1 MPSSSTI
8 ARYEDYLRVE
18 LRLAPM
24 SVETYVREV
33 RGYLDYLQATG
44 KSEATCTAD
53 DVSEYIAERRRDLD
67 VRTIS
72 KTMSGI
78 RSLHTFLVVDDVR
91 ADNPAEL
98 VERPRPPRKIPEVL
112 SVANVD
118 AFLSAIDHSGPFGLR
133 DRALFELIYSCGLR
147 VSEAVDL
154 IPGAVSIP
162 ERLVRVRGKGGKER
176 LVPIGDA
183 AAQWLS
189 EYLQRGR
196 PFLLR
201 PDRLT
206 DRLFLGRHGLGLSR
220 KGIWKRFKEIA
231 VRAGLEAKVHTLR
244 HSFATHLLQGG
255 ADLRTVQ
262 ELLGHADIS
271 TTQAY
276 THLDKDDLQK
286 YHHTYHPRG

>member
-1 MPSSSTI
+1 MRPSSTLR
-8 ARYEDYLRVE
+8 RYEDYLRVE

-24 SVETYVREV
+24 SVDTYVREV
-33 RGYLDYLQATG
+33 RSYLTFLEEEG
-44 KSEATCTAD
+44 ISEATCTAED
-53 DVSEYIAERRRDLD
+53 IIRYITVRRSNLN

-78 RSLHTFLVVDDVR
+78 RSLHTFLIVEGER

-112 SVANVD
+112 SIADVD
-118 AFLSAIDHSGPFGLR
+118 LFLAAIDHSKAYGLR

-147 VSEAVDL
+147 VSEAADL
-154 IPGAVSIP
+154 TPRNISIR
-162 ERLVRVRGKGGKER
+162 ERLVRVNGKGGKER
-176 LVPIGDA
+176 LVPIGEA
-183 AAQWLS
+183 AVFWLS
-189 EYLQRGR
+189 EYLKKGR
-196 PFLLR
+196 PFLLKA
-201 PDRLT
+201 DRVT
-206 DRLFLGRHGLGLSR
+206 DRLFIGRHGLGLSR

-231 VRAGLEAKVHTLR
+231 IKAGLDAKVHTLR

-271 TTQAY
+271 TTQVY

-286 YHHTYHPRG
+286 YHHAYHPRG

>member
-1 MPSSSTI
+1 
-8 ARYEDYLRVE
+8 
-18 LRLAPM
+18 M

-53 DVSEYIAERRRDLD
+53 DVSGYIAERRRDLD

-91 ADNPAEL
+91 VDNPAEL

-154 IPGAVSIP
+154 IPGAVSVP
-162 ERLVRVRGKGGKER
+162 ARLVRVRGKGGKER

-183 AAQWLS
+183 AAHWLS

-206 DRLFLGRHGLGLSR
+206 DRLFLGRHGMGLSR

-271 TTQAY
+271 TTQVY

>member
-1 MPSSSTI
+1 MASMSTI

-24 SVETYVREV
+24 SVDTYVREA
-33 RGYLDYLQATG
+33 RSYLTYLEAEG
-44 KSEATCTAD
+44 ISEADSQTEDINRYIIECR
-53 DVSEYIAERRRDLD
+53 SELD
-67 VRTIS
+67 SRTIS

-78 RSLHTFLVVDDVR
+78 RSLHNFLVMEGIR
-91 ADNPAEL
+91 QDNPADL
-98 VERPRPPRKIPEVL
+98 VERPRPPKKIPDVL
-112 SVANVD
+112 SVENID
-118 AFLSAIDHSGPFGLR
+118 AFLDAIDLSKPYGLR

-154 IPGAVSIP
+154 TPKSIALQ
-162 ERLVRVRGKGGKER
+162 ERLLLVIGKGGKER
-176 LVPIGDA
+176 LVPLGDA
-183 AAQWLS
+183 AAHWLS
-189 EYLQRGR
+189 EYLHNGR
-196 PFLLR
+196 PYLLKA
-201 PDRLT
+201 DRVT
-206 DRLFLGRHGLGLSR
+206 DRLFVGRHGLGLSR

-231 VRAGLEAKVHTLR
+231 VKAGLEAKVHTLR

-271 TTQAY
+271 TTQVY

-286 YHHTYHPRG
+286 YHESYHPRG